1 MATAGGLV
9 FQGQIDGKFVARDAK
24 TGKELWSFKT
34 ESPIVGAPISY
45 RVNGRQYIT
54 VITGAG
60 GQGAGM
66 QTLGNQAFRTDYR
79 LPRRVL
85 TFALDGK
92 DTIAPFTMPERVPP
106 EDPGYKPDPARS
118 QAGFMV
124 FAGKACL
131 VCHGWNAIGGG
142 AAPDLRYSPP
152 ITAPATRSEG
162 RRGGKEG
169 GR

>member
-60 GQGAGM
+60 GQGAGV
-66 QTLGNQAFRTDYR
+66 QTLGNQAFRNDYR
-79 LPRRVL
+79 LQRPVP
-85 TFALDGK
+85 TFALAGK
-92 DTIAPFTMPERVPP
+92 DHIATFTLPYRVPDGRAARRERVCQ
-106 EDPGYKPDPARS
+106 Y
-118 QAGFMV
+118 
-124 FAGKACL
+124 GKTQG
-131 VCHGWNAIGGG
+131 V
-142 AAPDLRYSPP
+142 
-152 ITAPATRSEG
+152 
-162 RRGGKEG
+162 RGSL
-169 GR
+169 